1 MKDLNKII
9 VTPVITEKAGA
20 MKEKKKYVFRVARDA
35 NKLEVRKAVENLYK
49 VKVEK
54 VNMILMTP
62 KYKRVRYQYG
72 YTDVWKKAI
81 VTLKEGEIDVYK
93 A

>member
-1 MKDLNKII
+1 MKDMNKII

-20 MKEKKKYVFRVARDA
+20 MKAAKKYVFRVDMDS
-35 NKLEVRKAVENLYK
+35 NKLEVKKAIEQLYK

-54 VNMILMTP
+54 VNMVLMTP
-62 KYKRVRYQYG
+62 KYKRVRREYG
-72 YTDVWKKAI
+72 YTNVWKKAI